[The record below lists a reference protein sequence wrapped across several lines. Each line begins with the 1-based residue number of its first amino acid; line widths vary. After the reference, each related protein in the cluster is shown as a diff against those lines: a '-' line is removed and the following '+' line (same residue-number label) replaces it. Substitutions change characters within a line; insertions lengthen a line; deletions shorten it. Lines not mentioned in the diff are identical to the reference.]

1 MRTLKIALLATVATA
16 ALSSATLAADLIIE
30 QPEVIIDNSYG
41 FDWEGPYA
49 GLWVGGL
56 TNPSVFALGADLGV
70 NVLLDQSLLAGVE
83 GNLSWES
90 NSSWTVQGHGRLGFV
105 ADQFLFYGLAGV
117 GWNSTTGGYI
127 PLGVGAEF
135 AVADNL
141 SLKAEYNYQ
150 WGPNRHVGKVGFN
163 FHF

>member
-16 ALSSATLAADLIIE
+16 AFSSATMAADLIIDA
-30 QPEVIIDNSYG
+30 PPMIDNSYG

-56 TNPSVFALGADLGV
+56 TTPAFALGADLGV
-70 NVLLDQSLLAGVE
+70 NVLLDTSLLAGVE
-83 GNLSWES
+83 GNISWQTDGT
-90 NSSWTVQGHGRLGFV
+90 WTAQGHGRLGFV
-105 ADQFLFYGLAGV
+105 ADRAVIYGLAGL
-117 GWNSTTGGYI
+117 GWNSGTGGFV
-127 PLGVGAEF
+127 PVGVGAEF

-150 WGPNRHVGKVGFN
+150 WGPNVHVGKVGFN